1 MRTISFISSKGG
13 VGKSTLALHVGV
25 AAHLLGLQV
34 GIVDL
39 DKQASA
45 TKWSMRRGSGPPVAS
60 NHAPL
65 LTGMVHAAEANGA
78 DLVIIDTAGHSADES
93 ALTASKHSDLVIIP
107 VRPAVFDL
115 EAVST
120 THDLAKLNRK
130 RAVALV
136 NGAHSRSDIAV
147 SQAQRGLRESGLEVI
162 PVTIHTRSIFAASLI
177 DGRTAMEHEPEGKAA
192 KEILALVRWL
202 GAELDL
208 SITAPPR
215 NRFPTEPLTRR
226 AA

>member
-1 MRTISFISSKGG
+1 MPLCQPPEECPVRTISFISSKGG

-107 VRPAVFDL
+107 VRPAVLDRKSTRL
-115 EAVST
+115 NSSHANISYAVFC
-120 THDLAKLNRK
+120 L
-130 RAVALV
+130 
-136 NGAHSRSDIAV
+136 
-147 SQAQRGLRESGLEVI
+147 
-162 PVTIHTRSIFAASLI
+162 
-177 DGRTAMEHEPEGKAA
+177 
-192 KEILALVRWL
+192 
-202 GAELDL
+202 
-208 SITAPPR
+208 
-215 NRFPTEPLTRR
+215 
-226 AA
+226 